1 MTDGMCAHS
10 MFLSDDYMV
19 FSCSKMF
26 EDGSSRKVRVLST
39 TATDGNRHPVIIAEQ
54 STPQY
59 EGVMVSPQD
68 QLQVLHHSKTET
80 NVMYAV
86 GSTIVEIT
94 LVADQSNVGW
104 RTTINVANL
113 CDDVGMLALEGT
125 DSILIVSA
133 HGKSYFMQKCGYH
146 QEIVK
151 DVGCK

>member
-1 MTDGMCAHS
+1 M
-10 MFLSDDYMV
+10 
-19 FSCSKMF
+19 
-26 EDGSSRKVRVLST
+26 
-39 TATDGNRHPVIIAEQ
+39 
-54 STPQY
+54 
-59 EGVMVSPQD
+59 
-68 QLQVLHHSKTET
+68 
-80 NVMYAV
+80 
-86 GSTIVEIT
+86 
-94 LVADQSNVGW
+94 GW

>member
-1 MTDGMCAHS
+1 
-10 MFLSDDYMV
+10 MFFSDDYMV

-94 LVADQSNVGW
+94 LVAD
-104 RTTINVANL
+104 
-113 CDDVGMLALEGT
+113 
-125 DSILIVSA
+125 
-133 HGKSYFMQKCGYH
+133 
-146 QEIVK
+146 
-151 DVGCK
+151 